1 MLRNLLLALF
11 VVSLSVCSNGSDNP
25 TIPGQTHTAIGEQVR
40 VSPPGLRHA
49 DPPSPTATVD
59 ELETRADQLRSEKAY
74 MDALDYYRAAI
85 SKDTG
90 NARLHN
96 KAGISQLMLQRYKD
110 AERSFERAVK
120 LDRSFADAYNN
131 LGVIL
136 YEEKK
141 FPKAIKTYEKAIQ
154 LRQDS
159 ASFYNNLGAA
169 YYMKKEWAQA
179 TDAYGRALQLDPDI
193 FGRISHSGVSA
204 QLPSPQ
210 ERARFDYLVAKLY
223 AKQGDPDRSLE
234 YLRRCL
240 EEGYPKISDVYKD
253 PEFTGLRSDSRFSQL
268 MASKPPAIPE

>member
-1 MLRNLLLALF
+1 M
-11 VVSLSVCSNGSDNP
+11 
-25 TIPGQTHTAIGEQVR
+25 R

-59 ELETRADQLRSEKAY
+59 ELEARADQLRGEKAY
-74 MDALDYYRAAI
+74 LDALDYYRAAI
-85 SKDTG
+85 SKDGG

-110 AERSFERAVK
+110 AEKNFERAVK

-141 FPKAIKTYEKAIQ
+141 FPKAIKTYEKAIG

-169 YYMKKEWAQA
+169 YYMRKEWAQA

-204 QLPSPQ
+204 QIPSPE

-223 AKQGDPDRSLE
+223 AKQGDPRPVVGVSGGGWRKAIQRLATFIKIRSSQRFE
-234 YLRRCL
+234 TIAIQ
-240 EEGYPKISDVYKD
+240 PVD
-253 PEFTGLRSDSRFSQL
+253 GLKTASDSGVKLAFLAACRNNKSLPSEFETFF
-268 MASKPPAIPE
+268 AT